1 MILTE
6 NLKDGTL
13 TVCLKGEMD
22 HHGAAA
28 VRQDVD
34 ELIIRSK
41 PRKAVL
47 VLSDINFCDS
57 SGLGLIMGRY
67 KTAVR
72 VGATLSVMDPSPPVE
87 RMIKLAGMDKLIKI
101 ERSARA

>member
-22 HHGAAA
+22 HHGAVA
-28 VRQDVD
+28 VRCDVD
-34 ELIIRSK
+34 ELILRNK
-41 PRKAVL
+41 PKKTVL

-67 KTAVR
+67 KTAVG